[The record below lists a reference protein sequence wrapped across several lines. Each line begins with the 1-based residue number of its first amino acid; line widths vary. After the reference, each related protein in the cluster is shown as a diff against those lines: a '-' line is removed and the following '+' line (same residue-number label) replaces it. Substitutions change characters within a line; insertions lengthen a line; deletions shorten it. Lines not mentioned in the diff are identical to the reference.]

1 MNPRGKRKVKSHG
14 LIFIQVKKMIAEGHN
29 HTQVDSSVMMYR
41 DTTFDPINDYPEGP
55 ELSRETM
62 MNRLKFLASDEAKP
76 IREMVVKKHCNPDL
90 CLWNRHTMG
99 KGAKMS
105 INQLV
110 KEKGW
115 TWEELKMEGLRWYD
129 NSHGSRMGHDW
140 DDIVQLALAWS
151 ACN

>member
-1 MNPRGKRKVKSHG
+1 MKDASCTIMNPRGKRKVKSHV
-14 LIFIQVKKMIAEGHN
+14 LIFI
-29 HTQVDSSVMMYR
+29 
-41 DTTFDPINDYPEGP
+41 
-55 ELSRETM
+55 
-62 MNRLKFLASDEAKP
+62 LKFLASDEAKP